1 MNPNRFLPLLLTALV
16 LFAPNA
22 RAAFSAIG
30 VGSSANDGTGDTLRA
45 PFVKVNDNFDLSVL
59 NSAGSATNLTIVG
72 GSFSAIT
79 NTTLTASK
87 PVFSAADKSLTST
100 GTVPVDQGGTGLTAW
115 TLNGIPYAS
124 ATGTL
129 ASGTGLTF
137 DGTTL
142 TVDANLTFTGPQ
154 TIATSSGALTLAPAS
169 GSSLLVN
176 LATTGDFVVNTDDFV
191 VDTSSGNAGIG
202 TTSPGYQLNLAK
214 ATGVQSDLGITSG
227 ASSFVFG
234 SQDVSSGRS
243 AIAHDNDNGGSGNII
258 SIGFG
263 TITEGVPANPVL
275 SLNQS
280 GNAGIGTTGPG
291 AKLSINGGLHVGGD
305 SDPGDN
311 NLAVDGTSTLTGA
324 VTHTATTIYTSA
336 SIQTLAAG
344 SPVVASA
351 TKVIVAGSGGPVTT
365 TAAPTIADGTD
376 GQMLYVVGTNDT
388 NTLELQDEGT
398 LASSNLALGST
409 SRVLGLGDVLVLM
422 YDTTAAS
429 WIEVSFTNN

>member
-1 MNPNRFLPLLLTALV
+1 MNPTRFLPLLLTALV

-45 PFVKVNDNFDLSVL
+45 AFVKVNDNFDLAVL

-154 TIATSSGALTLAPAS
+154 TIATSSGALTLAAAS

-176 LATTGDFVVNTDDFV
+176 LATTGDFIVNTDDLV
-191 VDTSSGNAGIG
+191 VDTSSGNVGIGNVAPETTLHVGAAATASAAASSDIFAKGSINTESNLRAVDSTGLIVSQISHNGTFAVFETSYFGGSPSSGIKFGITTAGVNATALTILSSGEIGIG
-202 TTSPGYQLNLAK
+202 TTSPSAALA
-214 ATGVQSDLGITSG
+214 L
-227 ASSFVFG
+227 
-234 SQDVSSGRS
+234 
-243 AIAHDNDNGGSGNII
+243 NGGAHI
-258 SIGFG
+258 
-263 TITEGVPANPVL
+263 
-275 SLNQS
+275 
-280 GNAGIGTTGPG
+280 
-291 AKLSINGGLHVGGD
+291 GGD

-311 NLAVDGTSTLTGA
+311 NLAVDGTVSIGGGTAIASILSASAALDFASTSAQNSTDLTITVTGA
-324 VTHTATTIYTSA
+324 ADGDTVSIGVPNAAVAANTCFTGWVSAANTVTVRFNNYSSGAVDPTSA
-336 SIQTLAAG
+336 TFR
-344 SPVVASA
+344 A
-351 TKVIVAGSGGPVTT
+351 TVT
-365 TAAPTIADGTD
+365 
-376 GQMLYVVGTNDT
+376 
-388 NTLELQDEGT
+388 
-398 LASSNLALGST
+398 
-409 SRVLGLGDVLVLM
+409 R
-422 YDTTAAS
+422 
-429 WIEVSFTNN
+429 F

>member
-1 MNPNRFLPLLLTALV
+1 MNPTRYFLLILTALS

-22 RAAFSAIG
+22 RAAFAAIG
-30 VGSSANDGTGDTLRA
+30 VGTSANDGTGDTLRA
-45 PFVKVNDNFDLSVL
+45 AFVKVNDNFDLSVL

-100 GTVPVDQGGTGLTAW
+100 GTVPVDQGGTGLTSH
-115 TLNGIPYAS
+115 TLNAIPYAS
-124 ATGTL
+124 GT
-129 ASGTGLTF
+129 
-137 DGTTL
+137 TTL
-142 TVDANLTFTGPQ
+142 TSGSTLTFN
-154 TIATSSGALTLAPAS
+154 AGALYAS
-169 GSSLLVN
+169 GSLSL
-176 LATTGDFVVNTDDFV
+176 G
-191 VDTSSGNAGIG
+191 SSGGGTINLGENASGNG
-202 TTSPGYQLNLAK
+202 TSRLNF
-214 ATGVQSDLGITSG
+214 TGSNSVINWRLSQNDSISG
-227 ASSFVFG
+227 AFEIAPSTVAGTNTFSSPLIVLSSALAVGINTG
-234 SQDVSSGRS
+234 SPLAQLAV
-243 AIAHDNDNGGSGNII
+243 NGG
-258 SIGFG
+258 
-263 TITEGVPANPVL
+263 V
-275 SLNQS
+275 
-280 GNAGIGTTGPG
+280 
-291 AKLSINGGLHVGGD
+291 HVGGD

-324 VTHTATTIYTSA
+324 VTHSATTIYTSA
-336 SIQTLAAG
+336 SIQTLVAG

-351 TKVIVAGSGGPVTT
+351 TKVIVAGSGGPITT
-365 TAAPTIADGTD
+365 TATPSIADGTD

>member
-1 MNPNRFLPLLLTALV
+1 MNPTRYFLLILTAIS

-22 RAAFSAIG
+22 RAAFATIG
-30 VGSSANDGTGDTLRA
+30 VGTSANDGTGDTLRA
-45 PFVKVNDNFDLSVL
+45 AFVKVNDNFDLSVL

-100 GTVPVDQGGTGLTAW
+100 GTVPVDQGGTGLTSW

-124 ATGTL
+124 ATTTL
-129 ASGTGLTF
+129 TSGTGLTY
-137 DGTTL
+137 DGTTF
-142 TVDANLTFTGPQ
+142 TVDGNLAFTGPQ
-154 TIATSSGALTLAPAS
+154 SIATSSGALTLAPAS

-176 LATTGDFVVNTDDFV
+176 LATAGDFIVNTDDFV
-191 VDTSSGNAGIG
+191 VDTSSGNVGIG
-202 TTSPGYQLNLAK
+202 TTAPGSLLHINNDSGA
-214 ATGVQSDLGITSG
+214 ATYERLLQGRSAANNSFSLGAGGNDIYFAAAGGGGLHFAVNSDLGVTG
-227 ASSFVFG
+227 ASVPSNV
-234 SQDVSSGRS
+234 VMT
-243 AIAHDNDNGGSGNII
+243 ILTGGNVGIETTS
-258 SIGFG
+258 
-263 TITEGVPANPVL
+263 PA
-275 SLNQS
+275 
-280 GNAGIGTTGPG
+280 
-291 AKLSINGGLHVGGD
+291 AKLAINGGLHVGGD

-324 VTHTATTIYTSA
+324 VTHTTTTVYTSA

-351 TKVIVAGSGGPVTT
+351 TKVIVAGSGGPITT
-365 TAAPTIADGTD
+365 TAAPSIADGAD

-422 YDTTAAS
+422 YDNTAAS

>member
-1 MNPNRFLPLLLTALV
+1 MNPTRFLPLLLTALV

-22 RAAFSAIG
+22 RAAFATIG
-30 VGSSANDGTGDTLRA
+30 VGTSANDGTGDTLRA
-45 PFVKVNDNFDLSVL
+45 AFVKVNDNFDLSVL

-137 DGTTL
+137 DGTTM

-154 TIATSSGALTLAPAS
+154 TIGTSSGAITMTPAS
-169 GSSLLVN
+169 GSGLNVN
-176 LATTGDFVVNTDDFV
+176 LATTGDFIVNTDDLV
-191 VDTSSGNAGIG
+191 VDTSSGTVGIGTASPSQMFDINSRLTVSSMGALVLTGNPNSGHRPRITLTDTAGIGTWDIQPWVAAADGNLQILRNGGSGSFSIPTGNVGIG
-202 TTSPGYQLNLAK
+202 TTSPSAKLA
-214 ATGVQSDLGITSG
+214 V
-227 ASSFVFG
+227 
-234 SQDVSSGRS
+234 
-243 AIAHDNDNGGSGNII
+243 NGG
-258 SIGFG
+258 
-263 TITEGVPANPVL
+263 V
-275 SLNQS
+275 
-280 GNAGIGTTGPG
+280 
-291 AKLSINGGLHVGGD
+291 HVGGD

-311 NLAVDGTSTLTGA
+311 NLSVDGTSTLTGA